1 MKKEDDVQR
10 LIKLFTCFER
20 RQKKF
25 LTRVMENDGI
35 KSQQARYIITLD
47 RQPGVSQ
54 DYLAD
59 FYSVDKS
66 YVARGIRQLEKLG
79 LVSRVSDEKDRRYY
93 KLFLTAKGKKIHA
106 KIQQAFAEW
115 ENFVSAGV
123 SIGNIRAS
131 VETLQKM
138 IENIDAAGTVL

>member
-1 MKKEDDVQR
+1 MEKEDDVQR
-10 LIKLFTCFER
+10 LIRLFTRFER

-35 KSQQARYIITLD
+35 KSLQVRYIITLA

-59 FYSVDKS
+59 FHSVDKS

-93 KLFLTAKGKKIHA
+93 QLFLTAKGKKSHA
-106 KIQQAFAEW
+106 KIQQAFEEW
-115 ENFVSAGV
+115 GNFVSAGV
-123 SIGNIRAS
+123 STENIRAS

-138 IENIDAAGTVL
+138 IENIDAPGAVP